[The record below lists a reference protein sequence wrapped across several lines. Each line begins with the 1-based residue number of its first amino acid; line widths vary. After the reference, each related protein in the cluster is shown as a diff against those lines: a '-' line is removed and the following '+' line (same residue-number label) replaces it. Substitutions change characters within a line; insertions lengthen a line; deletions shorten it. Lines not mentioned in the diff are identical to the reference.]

1 MSPLRRVPER
11 DLGSTALHSRLQ
23 PVWMV
28 AGEQGDGG
36 HPPPQGF
43 RLREPPYVSELSSLL
58 STCPP
63 GCSLRPTFLLT
74 WLLHRLK
81 P

>member
-1 MSPLRRVPER
+1 M
-11 DLGSTALHSRLQ
+11 
-23 PVWMV
+23 
-28 AGEQGDGG
+28 AGT
-36 HPPPQGF
+36 PPQGF